1 MHGRSVVVVRCID
14 RLMKTLVAAY
24 FWKQQKSVCRAQTT
38 AESTHILYA
47 RARTGLAAA
56 S

>member
-1 MHGRSVVVVRCID
+1 MHGRGVVVVRCID

-24 FWKQQKSVCRAQTT
+24 FWKQQKSVCRAQST
-38 AESTHILYA
+38 ASRHILYA